1 MPRTKVRGPHPTWD
15 RLYETA
21 APQGGYLTLAQAAAA
36 GYSSPLV
43 EYHVRSGRIERVARG
58 IFRLVHF
65 PPTGNEDLV
74 VFWLWSEQRGVFS
87 HETALALHELS
98 DALPAKIHMTVP
110 DGWRRRR
117 LRVPRGLMLHYE
129 DVAKTDLT
137 WRGPV
142 PLTAPLRTVVD
153 VTLEGDPALAEQ
165 ATAQAL
171 TRRMFSRTDLR
182 QATARRRNESEP
194 SG

>member
-1 MPRTKVRGPHPTWD
+1 MPRTKATGPHPTWD

-21 APQGGYLTLAQAAAA
+21 APQGGYLTLGQAVAA

-43 EYHVRSGRIERVARG
+43 EYHVKSGRMERVARG

-65 PPTGNEDLV
+65 PPTDNEDLV

-98 DALPAKIHMTVP
+98 DALPAKIHMTLP

-117 LRVPRGLMLHYE
+117 LRVPRGLLLHYG
-129 DVAKTDLT
+129 DVDKADLT

-165 ATAQAL
+165 ATGQAL
-171 TRRMFSRTDLR
+171 ARRMFSRTDLR
-182 QATARRRNESEP
+182 QATARRRIESES

>member
-1 MPRTKVRGPHPTWD
+1 MPRVKARGPHPVWD

-43 EYHVRSGRIERVARG
+43 EYHVKSGRMERVARG

-65 PPTGNEDLV
+65 PPTDNEELV
-74 VFWLWSEQRGVFS
+74 VFWLWSEQKGVFS

-98 DALPAKIHMTVP
+98 DALPAKMHMTVP
-110 DGWRRRR
+110 AGWRRRR
-117 LRVPRGLMLHYE
+117 LRVPRGLILHYG
-129 DVAKTDLT
+129 DVAKADLT

-153 VTLEGDPALAEQ
+153 VALEGDPALAEQ
-165 ATAQAL
+165 ATAQGL
-171 TRRMFSRTDLR
+171 RRRMFSRTDLR
-182 QATARRRNESEP
+182 QATARRRNESE
-194 SG
+194 SSR

>member
-1 MPRTKVRGPHPTWD
+1 MPRAKARGPHPIWD

-43 EYHVRSGRIERVARG
+43 EYHVRSGRMERVARG

-65 PPTGNEDLV
+65 PPTDNEDLA

-98 DALPAKIHMTVP
+98 DALPAKIHMTLP

-117 LRVPRGLMLHYE
+117 LRVPRGLILHYG
-129 DVAKTDLT
+129 DVDKVDLA

-142 PLTAPLRTVVD
+142 PLTTPLRTVVD

-171 TRRMFSRTDLR
+171 TRRMFSRTELR
-182 QATARRRNESEP
+182 QTTARRRNESES